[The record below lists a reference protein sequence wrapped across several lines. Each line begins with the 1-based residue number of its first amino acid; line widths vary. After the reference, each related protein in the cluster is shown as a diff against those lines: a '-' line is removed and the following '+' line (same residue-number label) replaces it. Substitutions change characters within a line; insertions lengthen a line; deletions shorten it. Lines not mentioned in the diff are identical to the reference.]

1 MDPTKSD
8 NMLKV
13 YMRLLKSVR
22 EYIKQSVLTP
32 IFMLIEVSMEVLIP
46 LLMASLIDKGIN
58 VGDMRHIL
66 VMGGILAV
74 CCVISLAGGVL
85 SGKNAAEAGA
95 GFALNLRHD
104 MYENIQ
110 TFAFSNIDK
119 FSSASIVTRL
129 TTDVTR
135 VVDAY
140 MMVIRTAVRAPL
152 MLVFSMVMAFMI
164 HPRLALV
171 YILIAPLLAFGL
183 LYIAKTTHP
192 IFVKVFQTYDKLNRV
207 VQENL
212 RGIRVVKSFVRED
225 HEREKFEGVSED
237 IYSGFTRAEKRL
249 AVNAPMMQLSVNT
262 CLLVIAWFGAHII
275 VGSGG
280 TDMTTG
286 QLTSLVSYTMQILM
300 SLNMLSFIFVML
312 TISRASAE
320 RVAEILDEKSD
331 IESPAQ
337 PLTEVADGSVRF
349 DDVVFYYSEK
359 SERPALDHINLEIR
373 SGETIG
379 IIGMTGSA
387 KSSLVQLI
395 PRIYDATSGAVY
407 VGGRD
412 VREYDLTALR
422 DSVSMVLQKNLLFSG
437 TIKENLRWG
446 DENATDEDMVRVC
459 RLACADDFIRDF
471 PDGYDTYIAPGG
483 TNVSGGQKQRLCIA
497 RALLKKPKILIL
509 DDSTSA
515 VDTATDAKIR
525 KAMAEEI
532 PDTTK
537 FIIAQRISSVENA
550 DRIIVMNEGR
560 VTAFGTHDELL
571 KNNDTYREVYESQKK
586 GGDDE

>member
-1 MDPTKSD
+1 
-8 NMLKV
+8 MLKT

-22 EYIKQSVLTP
+22 QYLKQSILTP
-32 IFMLIEVSMEVLIP
+32 VFMLIEVSMEVIIP

-58 VGDMRHIL
+58 VGDMGHIL
-66 VMGGILAV
+66 RIGGILAGT
-74 CCVISLAGGVL
+74 CVISLCGGIL

-110 TFAFSNIDK
+110 KYSFSNIDK

-152 MLVFSMVMAFMI
+152 MLIFSMIMAFMI
-164 HPRLALV
+164 NPRLALI
-171 YILIAPLLAFGL
+171 YLLIGPLLGVGL

-192 IFVKVFQTYDKLNRV
+192 IFVKVFHTYDKLNRV

-225 HEREKFEGVSED
+225 HEREKFDSVSEE

-249 AVNAPMMQLSVNT
+249 AVNAPMMQLSVNV
-262 CLLVIAWFGAHII
+262 CLLVIAWFGARII
-275 VGSGG
+275 VNSGE
-280 TDMTTG
+280 TAMTTG
-286 QLTSLVSYTMQILM
+286 QLVSLVTYTMQILM

-320 RVAEILDEKSD
+320 RIVEILDEQSD
-331 IESPAQ
+331 IVSPDNA
-337 PLTEVADGSVRF
+337 LTEVPDGSVRF
-349 DDVVFYYSEK
+349 DDVVFYYSSK
-359 SERPALDHINLEIR
+359 SERPVLDHIDLDIK

-407 VGGRD
+407 VGGHD
-412 VREYDLTALR
+412 VREYDLTTLR

-459 RLACADDFIRDF
+459 RLACADDFIREF
-471 PDGYDTYIAPGG
+471 PDGYDTYIEQGG
-483 TNVSGGQKQRLCIA
+483 SNVSGGQKQRLCIA
-497 RALLKKPKILIL
+497 RALLKKPKILIM

-560 VTAFGTHDELL
+560 VMAFGTHDELL
-571 KNNDTYREVYESQKK
+571 KNNDTYREVYESQMK
-586 GGDDE
+586 GGEDDE

>member
-1 MDPTKSD
+1 
-8 NMLKV
+8 MLKT

-22 EYIKQSVLTP
+22 QYLKQSILTP
-32 IFMLIEVSMEVLIP
+32 VFMLIEVSMEVIIP
-46 LLMASLIDKGIN
+46 MLMASLIDKGIN
-58 VGDMRHIL
+58 VGDMGHIL
-66 VMGGILAV
+66 RIGGILAGT
-74 CCVISLAGGVL
+74 CVISLCGGIL

-110 TFAFSNIDK
+110 KYSFSNIDK

-152 MLVFSMVMAFMI
+152 MLVFSMIMAFMI
-164 HPRLALV
+164 HPRLALI
-171 YILIAPLLAFGL
+171 YLLIGPLLGVGL

-225 HEREKFEGVSED
+225 HEREKFDGVSEE

-249 AVNAPMMQLSVNT
+249 AVNAPMMQLSVNV

-275 VGSGG
+275 VNSGG

-286 QLTSLVSYTMQILM
+286 QLVSLVTYTMQILM

-320 RVAEILDEKSD
+320 RIVEILDEKSD
-331 IESPAQ
+331 IVSPDNA
-337 PLTEVADGSVRF
+337 LTEVPDGSVRF
-349 DDVVFYYSEK
+349 DDVVFYYSSK
-359 SERPALDHINLEIR
+359 SERPVLDHIDLDIK

-379 IIGMTGSA
+379 VIGMTGSA

-395 PRIYDATSGAVY
+395 PRIYDATSGSVY
-407 VGGRD
+407 VGGHD
-412 VREYDLTALR
+412 VKEYDLTTLR

-459 RLACADDFIRDF
+459 RLACADDFIREF
-471 PDGYDTYIAPGG
+471 PDGYDTYIEQGG
-483 TNVSGGQKQRLCIA
+483 SNVSGGQKQRLCIA
-497 RALLKKPKILIL
+497 RALLKKPKILIM

-560 VTAFGTHDELL
+560 VMAFGTHDELL
-571 KNNDTYREVYESQKK
+571 KNNDTYREVYESQMK
-586 GGDDE
+586 GGEDDE